1 MSGQIRIKAA
11 DRFGCADPSN
21 EILAREKLQG
31 PVYSRWRQSP
41 EVTQAFIDG
50 VSGWMRGIFDEGAI
64 DGEPLRSDSN
74 ATSPAE
80 LLEVIAPLI
89 YIGRV
94 PHV

>member
-11 DRFGCADPSN
+11 DGFGCADTSN
-21 EILAREKLQG
+21 DILAREKLQG
-31 PVYSRWRQSP
+31 PVNGRGRQSP
-41 EVTQAFIDG
+41 EVTQPFIDRVG
-50 VSGWMRGIFDEGAI
+50 CWMSSILDEGAI

-74 ATSPAE
+74 APGPAQ

-94 PHV
+94 PAV